1 MRLSV
6 SATSEKAIAGWGLR
20 AIAVAEV
27 SVSGPSGAG
36 GAGIDLDFG
45 HRRASTRTLGD
56 RWTRFW
62 SRRSQMSGVA
72 PQSQRDLELCSSASR
87 VVPAS
92 GTAKGTA
99 PS

>member
-1 MRLSV
+1 M
-6 SATSEKAIAGWGLR
+6 GLR

-27 SVSGPSGAG
+27 SVSCVRAERAG
-36 GAGIDLDFG
+36 RDRSRLWSSASEYENIGRQMDEVQVASVLDV
-45 HRRASTRTLGD
+45 
-56 RWTRFW
+56 
-62 SRRSQMSGVA
+62 GVA